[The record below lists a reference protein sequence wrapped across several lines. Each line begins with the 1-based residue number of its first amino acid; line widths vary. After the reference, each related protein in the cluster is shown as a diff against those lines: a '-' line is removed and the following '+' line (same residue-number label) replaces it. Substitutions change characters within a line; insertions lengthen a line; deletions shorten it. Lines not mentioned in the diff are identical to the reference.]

1 MRLRSTLS
9 LSLFAALVAAGCAST
24 GSGDAASSGAAPKPA
39 ASSTAKQ
46 ASVKLAPAS
55 GSLVSGMLTLKPMGD
70 GVHITG
76 EIGGLTAGGTHGF
89 HIHEKGDSSA
99 ADATSAGGHFNP
111 GAQPH
116 GRAGQGAHH
125 AGDADNL
132 VADGKGVAK
141 VNVHQSGVTLGGGA
155 ANDIAGRAVI
165 VHAKADDYTSQPTG
179 DAGGRIACG
188 VITVTR

>member
-9 LSLFAALVAAGCAST
+9 LALFGAVVAAGCAST
-24 GSGDAASSGAAPKPA
+24 GSGDAASNSAAPKPA

-89 HIHEKGDSSA
+89 HIHEKGDCSA